1 MNLIPIEVPMSV
13 SEESMTVPSTLS
25 VAIVN
30 EGDVVVKSLT
40 ATENGTYQEQGKA
53 YSPVVVDVPQPSG
66 NINITE
72 NGDYDV
78 TNYATA
84 HIDVEG
90 LVPTGVISITSNG
103 IYNVT
108 EKANADVN
116 VKQWDTEL
124 IEILDGSATSLTGL
138 PSGLS
143 KIKPYAFYRP
153 SKNLPSEYVRL
164 DSVHFGGN
172 SAIFTDIPNSVQAML
187 NIEAQSDGSRSVS
200 QVLYGFERGA
210 NGGSYFGVM
219 PNSTV
224 WSLGANLNFSTALV
238 RTRIQI
244 TNTAS
249 PMSITATINGV
260 YHTRTGS
267 TGTQTNIMIGGV
279 LDNSNRV
286 TYPFVGTVYGEI
298 TAYVGGILKYDYIP
312 VKRLADNKI
321 GYYDSVNNVFKLP
334 TGSDLTGGAEI
345 PSAETDSIESADLDV
360 TEIGAYALFNNKLS
374 SLTLR
379 ADQVVTLGESALDG
393 TPIADGTGSV
403 YVPSDL
409 VSAYEADSSWSQY
422 NIQAIA

>member
-1 MNLIPIEVPMSV
+1 MIPIVIDCELETLEQTIECEFDTQIVV
-13 SEESMTVPSTLS
+13 EGNVTVKRLN
-25 VAIVN
+25 V
-30 EGDVVVKSLT
+30 
-40 ATENGTYQEQGKA
+40 TENGTYQEDGVA
-53 YSPVVVDVPQPSG
+53 YSPVVVDVEGLVPSG
-66 NINITE
+66 TLEITE
-72 NGDYDV
+72 NGTYD
-78 TNYATA
+78 
-84 HIDVEG
+84 
-90 LVPTGVISITSNG
+90 
-103 IYNVT
+103 VT
-108 EKANADVN
+108 EKASAEVN

-124 IEILDGSATSLTGL
+124 KAILDGSATSLTGL

-172 SAIFTDIPNSVQAML
+172 SAIFTDIPNTAQAIL
-187 NIEAQSDGSRSVS
+187 NIEAQSDGSRSTS

-224 WSLGANLNFSTALV
+224 WSLGGSLNFSTALV

-298 TAYVGGILKYDYIP
+298 TAYVGGMLKYDYVP

-345 PSAETDSIESADLDV
+345 PSAKTDSIETADLDV
-360 TEIGAYALFNNKLS
+360 TEISAYAFYNNELS

-379 ADQVVTLGESALDG
+379 ANSVVTLGEYALDG
-393 TPIADGTGSV
+393 TPIADGTGTI
-403 YVPSDL
+403 YVPANL
-409 VSAYEADSSWSQY
+409 VDAYKAAWEDYAGQ
-422 NIQAIA
+422 IVAIE

>member
-1 MNLIPIEVPMSV
+1 MNNPLVIPMTV
-13 SEESMTVPSTLS
+13 SESTTVFEMGIGT
-25 VAIVN
+25 AINVS
-30 EGDVVVKSLT
+30 GDVDIRPLRV
-40 ATENGTYQEQGKA
+40 TENGTYQEQGKA

-78 TNYATA
+78 TDYATA

-90 LVPTGVISITSNG
+90 LVPTGTISITSNG
-103 IYNVT
+103 IYDVT
-108 EKANADVN
+108 DKANADVS

-124 IEILDGSATSLTGL
+124 KAILDGSATSLTGL

-172 SAIFTDIPNSVQAML
+172 SAIFTDIPNTAQAML
-187 NIEAQSDGSRSVS
+187 NIEAQSDGSRSTS

-224 WSLGANLNFSTALV
+224 WSLGASLNFSTALV

-267 TGTQTNIMIGGV
+267 TGAQTNIMIGGV
-279 LDNSNRV
+279 LDNNNRV

-360 TEIGAYALFNNKLS
+360 TEIGAYAFYNNELS

-379 ADQVVTLGESALDG
+379 ANQVVTLGESALDG
-393 TPIADGTGSV
+393 TPIADGIGTV

-409 VSAYEADSSWSQY
+409 VSAYEADSNWSQY
-422 NIQAIA
+422 NIKAIA